1 MQTSVMPPR
10 EVVVRRIGVV
20 SVGKIY
26 GAMSAA
32 IGLLIGIGFAL
43 ASMVGAG
50 LSDADGSAVFGAIFG
65 VGSIVFF
72 PLLYG
77 AMGFLGGM
85 LGAALYNV
93 FAGMVG
99 GVSVQLE
106 G

>member
-1 MQTSVMPPR
+1 MQTSVVPPR
-10 EVVVRRIGVV
+10 EVVVRQIGVV

-26 GAMSAA
+26 GAISAA
-32 IGLLIGIGFAL
+32 IGLLVGIGFAL
-43 ASMVGAG
+43 ASMVGLGLAG
-50 LSDADGSAVFGAIFG
+50 EDGSAVFGAVFG

-77 AMGFLGGM
+77 AMGFVGGM
-85 LGAALYNV
+85 LGALLYNV